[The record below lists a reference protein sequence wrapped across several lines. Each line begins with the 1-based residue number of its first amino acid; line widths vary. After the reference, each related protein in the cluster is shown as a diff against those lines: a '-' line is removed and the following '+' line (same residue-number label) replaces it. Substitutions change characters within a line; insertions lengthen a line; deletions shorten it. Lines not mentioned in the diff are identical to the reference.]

1 MPRLPPPPLVGPLK
15 TRVRAM
21 RFAIWAASL
30 DHVPSNAEVA
40 EFLGIHLNQAQ
51 RWRADWIDAQRPA
64 VWRPEWLEAHKQTL
78 ALPKSV
84 RGPLSDDQILA
95 LAP

>member
-40 EFLGIHLNQAQ
+40 EHLGIHLQQAR
-51 RWRADWIDAQRPA
+51 RWRADW
-64 VWRPEWLEAHKQTL
+64 LEA
-78 ALPKSV
+78 
-84 RGPLSDDQILA
+84 RGPVPAARVVKPFAYTASNLA
-95 LAP
+95 GLAS